1 MNKLIYDS
9 TTSNKSDFNAIVVLL
24 LFLKD
29 SPGVV
34 DEDVYGMFF
43 QNLFSTCSCAF
54 NAGDITS
61 G

>member
-1 MNKLIYDS
+1 MNKRICDS
-9 TTSNKSDFNAIVVLL
+9 TTSNKSDFNAIVLL

-29 SPGVV
+29 SPSVV

-43 QNLFSTCSCAF
+43 QNLFSTFPCAF